1 MNVTAL
7 LISALFGILPLPA
20 SQPIPVID
28 VRAYGAIPDDGID
41 DTAAIQAAID
51 AARVPGQII
60 QFPAGTFHI
69 SRALNPRGFARVIS
83 GMTTLRYQAD
93 SVVAD
98 HATVLQATGQDN
110 FIFHFRGQD
119 LTISRLS
126 FHGRGIFCDTPDG
139 SMVEGLIVDNCW
151 FYLDVSG
158 DETNAIVF
166 TTGLRGSRITNCVF
180 NPIRGDNG
188 IYGYNWDGL
197 TIANN
202 HFLNGNQ
209 AIHVI
214 AHEDASRNLLIEQN
228 YLAGLRRMGVEVQG
242 GGINTIVQDN
252 YYEKPV
258 MTEKFEQNMSTF
270 AYSIIADRS
279 RGTRVRRNT
288 SIAPERPDGTGVR
301 IIFELGGQDVV
312 CEDNYS
318 VAGNH
323 VAILNTS
330 RNGKIINNR
339 FVGYL
344 IGPSAYP
351 GRAVDATVKNN
362 GPDVELSWDIN
373 RGKPGPNRR
382 LATTRRR

>member
-1 MNVTAL
+1 MKLTAL
-7 LISALFGILPLPA
+7 LISALLGMVLSPG
-20 SQPIPVID
+20 SQPMPVID
-28 VRAYGAIPDDGID
+28 VRTYGALPDDGID

-51 AARVPGQII
+51 AARIPGQTI
-60 QFPAGTFHI
+60 QFPPGTFHI
-69 SRALNPRGFARVIS
+69 SRALNPRGFGRVIR
-83 GMTTLRYQAD
+83 GTTTLRYQED
-93 SVVAD
+93 SVVAEN
-98 HATVLQATGQDN
+98 ATILQATGKDH
-110 FIFHFRGQD
+110 FIFHFRGKD
-119 LTISRLS
+119 LTLSRLS
-126 FHGRGIFCDTPDG
+126 FHGRGIFCDTSDG
-139 SMVEGLIVDNCW
+139 SMVQGLIVENCW
-151 FYLDVSG
+151 FHLDVTG
-158 DETNAIVF
+158 QETNAIVF
-166 TTGLRGSRITNCVF
+166 TTGLRNSRISDCVF
-180 NPIRGDNG
+180 NPLRGDNG

-214 AHEDASRNLLIEQN
+214 AHQDDSRDLLIEQN
-228 YLAGLRRMGVEVQG
+228 YFAGLRRMGVEVQG

-258 MTEKFEQNMSTF
+258 MSGQFEQNMSTF

-351 GRAVDATVKNN
+351 GRAVNATVQNN
-362 GPDVELSWDIN
+362 GPEVELSWDIN

-382 LATTRRR
+382 VASTRPR